1 MAQETLTLRT
11 MNNGGIIEAVDAALA
26 KIAENIAEINTPPAK
41 PRELTLK
48 IRIKPD
54 SQRMFGTAECE
65 VSTKLQPEEAQVV
78 SILMDK
84 VDGRPA
90 LVEAYS
96 DTNPGQARFEGT
108 MPAEMRHRSNKSAN
122 VTPFRAAAE

>member
-26 KIAENIAEINTPPAK
+26 KIAENIADINTPPRQA
-41 PRELTLK
+41 PRT
-48 IRIKPD
+48 D
-54 SQRMFGTAECE
+54 AENQDQTRLAAH
-65 VSTKLQPEEAQVV
+65 VRHGGMR
-78 SILMDK
+78 SIHQAPTGGGASREHSHGQG
-84 VDGRPA
+84 GRQAA

-108 MPAEMRHRSNKSAN
+108 MPAEMRPRSNKSAN

>member
-26 KIAENIAEINTPPAK
+26 KIAENIADINTPQ
-41 PRELTLK
+41 

>member
-26 KIAENIAEINTPPAK
+26 KIAENIADINTPPAK

-54 SQRMFGTAECE
+54 SQRMFGTAE
-65 VSTKLQPEEAQVV
+65 
-78 SILMDK
+78 
-84 VDGRPA
+84 
-90 LVEAYS
+90 
-96 DTNPGQARFEGT
+96 
-108 MPAEMRHRSNKSAN
+108 
-122 VTPFRAAAE
+122 